1 MIDLFLAFGYSS
13 EFFPEN
19 GFYNFWNF
27 DEGKDIYIVQDI
39 FDEEDK
45 LKAVDQGQWER
56 VFVKE
61 DKLKKDFPS
70 DEDIPF

>member
-1 MIDLFLAFGYSS
+1 MDLFLAFGYARAPS
-13 EFFPEN
+13 PEN
-19 GFYNFWNF
+19 GFYNFWKY

-56 VFVKE
+56 IFVKE
-61 DKLKKDFPS
+61 DELQAVSPS
-70 DEDIPF
+70 NDDIPF